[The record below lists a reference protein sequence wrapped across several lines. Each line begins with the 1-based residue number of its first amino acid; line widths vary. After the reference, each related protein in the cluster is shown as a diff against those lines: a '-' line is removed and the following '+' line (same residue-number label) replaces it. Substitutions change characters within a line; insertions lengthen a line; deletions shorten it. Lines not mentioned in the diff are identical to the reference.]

1 MGTLNVSQVAVN
13 PELVG
18 TVKMS
23 LVSDLPTGFHINPL
37 KRSNRVNV
45 RLREEDASFLETMAL
60 ELVCH
65 CMLSLQISFTKMR
78 QQKKPE

>member
-60 ELVCH
+60 EAGMPLH
-65 CMLSLQISFTKMR
+65 AFLADIIHQNAAA
-78 QQKKPE
+78 KKT